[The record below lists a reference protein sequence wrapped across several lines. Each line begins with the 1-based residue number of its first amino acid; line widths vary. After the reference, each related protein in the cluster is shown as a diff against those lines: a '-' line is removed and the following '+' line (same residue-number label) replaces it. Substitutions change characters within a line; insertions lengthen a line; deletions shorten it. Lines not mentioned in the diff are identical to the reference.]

1 MLRIVKKEVDPGM
14 LAAAV
19 PGFDARYAKVAA
31 EYGPFLEA
39 CGASRAVFEPYL
51 MLHYAGDEAT
61 AKLALEDVIRITAGD
76 PRRVDIFHHAAHA
89 WNHLFYWHS
98 MRPDGGGVPPGTL
111 GQQIAEA
118 FCGFPAFKRALTT
131 AAASLCG
138 SGWVW
143 LVVEQGTLK
152 VTTTRDAETP
162 LVYGQRPLLTIDVW
176 EHAYDL
182 DYQGRR
188 ADYITAFLEHL
199 VHWDFVA
206 ANLAQA

>member
-1 MLRIVKKEVDPGM
+1 
-14 LAAAV
+14 
-19 PGFDARYAKVAA
+19 
-31 EYGPFLEA
+31 
-39 CGASRAVFEPYL
+39 
-51 MLHYAGDEAT
+51 
-61 AKLALEDVIRITAGD
+61 
-76 PRRVDIFHHAAHA
+76 
-89 WNHLFYWHS
+89 
-98 MRPDGGGVPPGTL
+98 MRPDGGGVPAGTL

-118 FCGFPAFKRALTT
+118 FCGFTAFKHALTT
-131 AAASLCG
+131 AASGLCG

-143 LVVEQGTLK
+143 LVVEHGTLK
-152 VTTTRDAETP
+152 VTATRDAETP

-182 DYQGRR
+182 DYQSRR